1 MLDELRMTFGLRGV
15 SLLRRDEDE
24 WRVMLSSG
32 TAVADPAQ
40 ATWSRELGDGVALAL
55 DGETAS
61 ADDLRVLDAFA
72 TQVAAA
78 AERDRLRAEAAKADD
93 LAAANAL
100 RDSLLQAVSHD
111 LRTPLAS
118 IKASISS
125 LRQRDVDWPPDVV
138 VDFEETIESET
149 DRLTVLIGNL
159 LDMSRL
165 QASKLSVDRRP
176 TGVDEVVLS
185 AVASLGAAGRAVDVD
200 VAADLAV
207 SADPAMLERALAN
220 VISNATR
227 FEPAGGN
234 VLVTAG
240 AVRRDARRLVDV
252 RVIDHGPGIRS
263 ADRGRVFEPFQR
275 VVDHGGDGSGV
286 GLGLAIARGF
296 VEAMGGEVTI
306 EDTPGG
312 GTTMVLSLDEDP
324 GGPP

>member
-1 MLDELRMTFGLRGV
+1 ML
-15 SLLRRDEDE
+15 
-24 WRVMLSSG
+24 LSSG
-32 TAVADPAQ
+32 AAVDDPAR

-55 DGETAS
+55 DGEPAS

-100 RDSLLQAVSHD
+100 RASLLQAVSHD

-125 LRQRDVDWPPDVV
+125 LRQRDVDWPPDAVAE
-138 VDFEETIESET
+138 FEETIESET

-165 QASKLSVDRRP
+165 QASTLSVEPATDRRRGGRAVGRRQP
-176 TGVDEVVLS
+176 RVLR
-185 AVASLGAAGRAVDVD
+185 AAAVDVD
-200 VAADLAV
+200 VAPDLAV
-207 SADPAMLERALAN
+207 SADPGAARTVVGQRHRQRRRDSSRPDRA
-220 VISNATR
+220 VR
-227 FEPAGGN
+227 
-234 VLVTAG
+234 VTAG
-240 AVRRDARRLVDV
+240 PVRRDERRLIDV

-263 ADRGRVFEPFQR
+263 ADRERVFQPFQR
-275 VVDHGGDGSGV
+275 VVDHRRDGSGV

-324 GGPP
+324 GVQP